1 VIVNRRESIAALVA
15 LGGGSIARAQPAT
28 RTARIGVLSLSKAA
42 DASGPDPVGGFARG
56 LHELGWDKGR
66 NVVVEERDAAGNLDR
81 LAGLAAELVALK
93 VDVIVAPSTPAAQ
106 AAMRASSTIPIVFA
120 GAADPVTDGLVASL
134 ARPGGNATGLSNASA
149 DLVGKR
155 LELLKQ
161 AAPKLSRVAV
171 LWHPAPGR
179 TYTDMLESAEVAA
192 RALGM
197 QLKPIEARD
206 AADLDRAFGEIVR
219 AGRRRVHRA
228 AARQLLHRAQDHSR
242 ARCEDA
248 PARGVY
254 VTRVRRGRR
263 PDGVRCQSERSAAP
277 RGGLRRS
284 HPEGRA
290 SGRPAGRAGDEV
302 RAVPPSRRGEGA
314 GADDSALAPA
324 ERRRRDPMSDASI
337 LGTHS
342 LGVFALT
349 VLVVNATPGVDMVL
363 VLTRTLRHGVVGGI
377 AAGARRFR
385 RLRRP
390 HARRRVR
397 PRRAARGLGGSV
409 RGGEVGRRGVPALA
423 RVRHAARRRPA
434 CRAAR
439 GPPRARGEPRLRAAL
454 RARGSRPTSSTR
466 RSRSSF
472 LALLPQFIDAD
483 APAKLLAFLFLG
495 AWFVVQGTAF
505 WSPSC
510 CSSRRCGAGA
520 RRAARRARSTS
531 PAPASSPGS
540 QARLALVERA

>member
-1 VIVNRRESIAALVA
+1 MPSPGVIVNRRESIAALVA

-155 LELLKQ
+155 LELLKK

-219 AGRRRVHRA
+219 AGAGAFTVLPLASFFTERKTILEFA
-228 AARQLLHRAQDHSR
+228 AKMRLPAVYTSR
-242 ARCEDA
+242 AFVED
-248 PARGVY
+248 
-254 VTRVRRGRR
+254 
-263 PDGVRCQSERSAAP
+263 
-277 RGGLRRS
+277 GGLM
-284 HPEGRA
+284 A
-290 SGRPAGRAGDEV
+290 Y
-302 RAVPPSRRGEGA
+302 GA
-314 GADDSALAPA
+314 NLNDL
-324 ERRRRDPMSDASI
+324 
-337 LGTHS
+337 L
-342 LGVFALT
+342 
-349 VLVVNATPGVDMVL
+349 
-363 VLTRTLRHGVVGGI
+363 
-377 AAGARRFR
+377 
-385 RLRRP
+385 
-390 HARRRVR
+390 
-397 PRRAARGLGGSV
+397 RRAAGYADRILKG
-409 RGGEVGRRGVPALA
+409 A
-423 RVRHAARRRPA
+423 RP
-434 CRAAR
+434 
-439 GPPRARGEPRLRAAL
+439 GD
-454 RARGSRPTSSTR
+454 
-466 RSRSSF
+466 
-472 LALLPQFIDAD
+472 LPVEQATKFE
-483 APAKLLAFLFLG
+483 LSLHLG
-495 AWFVVQGTAF
+495 AAKALGLTIPRSLLLSADVVI
-505 WSPSC
+505 P
-510 CSSRRCGAGA
+510 
-520 RRAARRARSTS
+520 
-531 PAPASSPGS
+531 
-540 QARLALVERA
+540 